1 MTPEQQ
7 SNWLRVPGW
16 LTAMLIGPVVSCCAL
31 AQAASPV
38 TFVLPPAQQAQ
49 FGAVA
54 SDPTIRPFIT
64 PGVPAGVFLSWSVDL
79 QGNGRPDSVLCHG
92 TFPPDPKVKQPCR
105 VLRPQLDGAVL
116 DVTRKLF
123 GNGALPSVEHP
134 RGFVTGDFNG
144 DGRADIFVAAH
155 GYDTAPFDGEINLL
169 LLSNPNGTYSDRS
182 STLPQEPDFSHSA
195 CAADVNGDGRLDI
208 FVNNLDG
215 PVVPGPYFLLG
226 NGDGTFTQ
234 TRAGLPASI
243 VRTVGSAPPDRS
255 LACGFVD
262 ADGDGYPDLLLGAWG
277 PVQSANSFIYF
288 NDGTGDFIKRPR
300 VTLPTGPLGA
310 TTTVH
315 SISPL
320 DIDRD
325 GRPDLIVMSINNAP
339 PPGLVEGFALQ
350 VLINKGG
357 GAFADETA
365 ARLGI
370 GPSVS
375 RTTGPY
381 CTFIR
386 LADFNGD
393 GWEDFYCNTN
403 NWSNTEPCIWMN
415 QRNGSWVGIATAALP
430 PVLNC
435 NGMNA
440 VDFDADGRPDLMLA
454 GSNQDADIFYGSY
467 LNRTPRSM
475 PSAPIIRP
483 AIADDGRAAIF
494 FTAPFGSGT
503 SPITGYIATCST
515 GTAASVRQ
523 TSGASSPLIVTGLTN
538 GKLYTCSVRTQTATG
553 SGLASESVMVRPS
566 AGLHTVIEFYN
577 TALDHFF
584 ITANPVEQIAVASG
598 SAGSSWSPTGVRF
611 NAGGSSQVCR
621 FYGSVS
627 PGPNS
632 HFYTIDPAECQA
644 LKELQAATP
653 ATQKRWNF
661 ESTDFSS
668 AMASGGQCAA
678 GMVPVYRAY
687 NDGFV
692 MGLDSNHRITS
703 NASAYQAQVAKGWKG
718 EGVVMCA
725 PG

>member
-262 ADGDGYPDLLLGAWG
+262 ADGDGMTRDAFYTLDA
-277 PVQSANSFIYF
+277 VSF
-288 NDGTGDFIKRPR
+288 DGT
-300 VTLPTGPLGA
+300 A
-310 TTTVH
+310 TT
-315 SISPL
+315 
-320 DIDRD
+320 
-325 GRPDLIVMSINNAP
+325 
-339 PPGLVEGFALQ
+339 
-350 VLINKGG
+350 
-357 GAFADETA
+357 
-365 ARLGI
+365 
-370 GPSVS
+370 
-375 RTTGPY
+375 
-381 CTFIR
+381 
-386 LADFNGD
+386 FNGLIRKGVND
-393 GWEDFYCNTN
+393 NR
-403 NWSNTEPCIWMN
+403 SSSQLMIW
-415 QRNGSWVGIATAALP
+415 
-430 PVLNC
+430 
-435 NGMNA
+435 
-440 VDFDADGRPDLMLA
+440 
-454 GSNQDADIFYGSY
+454 
-467 LNRTPRSM
+467 
-475 PSAPIIRP
+475 
-483 AIADDGRAAIF
+483 
-494 FTAPFGSGT
+494 
-503 SPITGYIATCST
+503 
-515 GTAASVRQ
+515 
-523 TSGASSPLIVTGLTN
+523 
-538 GKLYTCSVRTQTATG
+538 
-553 SGLASESVMVRPS
+553 S
-566 AGLHTVIEFYN
+566 AGPDKKIDESGK
-577 TALDHFF
+577 
-584 ITANPVEQIAVASG
+584 ANVGANKDNVL
-598 SAGSSWSPTGVRF
+598 SWKP
-611 NAGGSSQVCR
+611 
-621 FYGSVS
+621 
-627 PGPNS
+627 
-632 HFYTIDPAECQA
+632 
-644 LKELQAATP
+644 
-653 ATQKRWNF
+653 
-661 ESTDFSS
+661 
-668 AMASGGQCAA
+668 
-678 GMVPVYRAY
+678 
-687 NDGFV
+687 
-692 MGLDSNHRITS
+692 
-703 NASAYQAQVAKGWKG
+703 
-718 EGVVMCA
+718 
-725 PG
+725 